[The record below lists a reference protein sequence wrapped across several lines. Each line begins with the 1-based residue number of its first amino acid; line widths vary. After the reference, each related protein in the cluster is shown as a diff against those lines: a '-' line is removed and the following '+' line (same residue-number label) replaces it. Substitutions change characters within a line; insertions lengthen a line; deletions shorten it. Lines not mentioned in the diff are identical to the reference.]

1 VPEQAGGKDRD
12 GDERAMARPEPADEF
27 RARHFRRV
35 EFELAAHAVENVA
48 RLVIGEELEVDA
60 ARLNLAGIK
69 AQHAVIEAAS
79 EGQRQLGRCAGGLGH
94 IHAALLSFQSMTF

>member
-1 VPEQAGGKDRD
+1 MATNGQWPVPNRLMNSELDI
-12 GDERAMARPEPADEF
+12 
-27 RARHFRRV
+27 FRRV

-79 EGQRQLGRCAGGLGH
+79 EGQRQLGRCAGGLGL